1 MDTRLRTWTVTG
13 SLLALITTTA
23 PHLPADAASHGERA
37 APGPLPAAAVMR
49 EGPAPEPRQAAPGRE
64 SVSAGHPEAAP
75 GRRHSGSTVSGGEVA
90 RDRQG
95 EAARG
100 RWGVGVAPGGRDP
113 KVSGGWGGGEGRG
126 VVGVGRSPGVV
137 VAKVTGA
144 GSGTDLAWKVNAT
157 DLGIMWDNGAGEV
170 LAAFGDTFG
179 DGWAPPGANG
189 GDWRS
194 QVLLRSGD
202 RDLADGMTFSSA
214 ATDRAGHAK
223 ELIPSRKVDGD
234 EITVIPTAGVSVGTR
249 QYMGYMSVRHWGP
262 PGQWDTNYAGI
273 AYSDDNGQNWTAA
286 TTPRW
291 DNPDGGN
298 HFQMAAMVRRD
309 GYVHLFATPNG
320 RSGAAYLARVPERQI
335 LDKSAYQYW
344 TGSQWRQGQDTLA
357 APVVNAPVA
366 ELSVQ
371 FNAYTGKWLMTY
383 LQGSDVV
390 LRSAAAPTGPW
401 SAPALVASSAD
412 YPGLYGGFMHP
423 WSQGPDLYLT
433 LSEWTPYNVY
443 LIRITLTPDA
453 AVTNANLVRDPSF
466 ERQTTGTVA
475 TPWAC
480 HGNCGIDNG
489 TWSFTADRN
498 AFARYNR
505 GWHDLYQVVPVA
517 PNTRYVLTGWLRTS
531 DNNDNGFFGVRD
543 PGGAPFSE
551 TNFRAVGSWTRY
563 RVAFDSG
570 PRTSVEVFA
579 GIWTDN
585 GDMWLQ
591 LDDVSLVRG

>member
-1 MDTRLRTWTVTG
+1 METRLHTWTVAGT
-13 SLLALITTTA
+13 LLALIFTTT
-23 PHLPADAASHGERA
+23 PHAASET
-37 APGPLPAAAVMR
+37 R
-49 EGPAPEPRQAAPGRE
+49 EGASPGPRQAVPSWEGAP
-64 SVSAGHPEAAP
+64 AGHPEERGKASPGGRHAGSAAWDEA
-75 GRRHSGSTVSGGEVA
+75 GRRVGRGEAVPGGWGSQAVASGGERRV
-90 RDRQG
+90 
-95 EAARG
+95 
-100 RWGVGVAPGGRDP
+100 VGGDAMR
-113 KVSGGWGGGEGRG
+113 
-126 VVGVGRSPGVV
+126 GVGRSAAVV
-137 VAKVTGA
+137 VGKVTGA
-144 GSGTDLAWKVNAT
+144 GSVSGTDLAWKVNAT
-157 DLGIMWDNGAGEV
+157 DLGVMWDNGAGEV

-194 QVLLRSGD
+194 QVLLRSND
-202 RDLADGMTFSSA
+202 RDLADGMAFSSA

-249 QYMGYMSVRHWGP
+249 QYMGYMSVRHWGQ

-273 AYSDDNGQNWTAA
+273 AYSDDNGQNWTA
-286 TTPRW
+286 TTPGTPRW
-291 DNPDGGN
+291 DNPTGAN

-335 LDKSAYQYW
+335 LDKAAYQYW
-344 TGSQWRQGQDTLA
+344 TGSQWQQGQDALA

-401 SAPALVASSAD
+401 SAPALIASSAD

-423 WSQGPDLYLT
+423 WSQGQDLYLT

-443 LIRITLTPDA
+443 LIRITLTRDA
-453 AVTNANLVRDPSF
+453 AITNANLVRDPSF

-505 GWHDLYQVVPVA
+505 GWHDLYQTVSVA

-531 DNNDNGFFGVRD
+531 GNNDNGFFGVRD
-543 PGGAPFSE
+543 PGGPPFSE
-551 TNFRAVGSWTRY
+551 TNFRAVGQWTRHQ
-563 RVAFDSG
+563 VAFDSG

-591 LDDVSLVRG
+591 FDDVSLVRG